1 MSRQGKPSPGATAS
15 ADGRERLE
23 GVEGNARLTGAT
35 GVLLTAL
42 LLVEGLTILQI
53 RQLITVHIVVGL
65 LLLAPIA
72 LKIGTTTYRFAR
84 YYLGS
89 ATYVRRGP
97 PPLLL
102 RVLAPVLVLATV
114 VMMASG
120 LALLTRSPDDAGPFL
135 PVHKASFIA
144 WAALMVVHFLGH
156 IIDSVR
162 LIMRDWR
169 PARGRASEGRGVRRG
184 VLVVTLLV
192 GVAVAAA
199 VAPGNSWSGAAP
211 RQRAPR
217 RALTPGVY
225 LPRSEAAPP
234 GAGSGSAP
242 AGPVRPSSPVP
253 RCR

>member
-1 MSRQGKPSPGATAS
+1 MRPQGRRAPRTGMTAQS
-15 ADGRERLE
+15 DGRGRLE
-23 GVEGNARLTGAT
+23 GVEDNARLTGAT
-35 GVLLTAL
+35 GVLLTVL

-72 LKIGTTTYRFAR
+72 LKIGATTYRFAR
-84 YYLGS
+84 YYLGG

-120 LALLTRSPDDAGPFL
+120 VALLTRSPDDAGPFL
-135 PVHKASFIA
+135 PIHKASFIV
-144 WAALMVVHFLGH
+144 WAARMVIHFLGH
-156 IIDSVR
+156 IINSVQ
-162 LIMRDWR
+162 LTMRDWR
-169 PARGRASEGRGVRRG
+169 PARGRVPEGRGVRRG

-211 RQRAPR
+211 RHEHRDAR
-217 RALTPGVY
+217 
-225 LPRSEAAPP
+225 
-234 GAGSGSAP
+234 
-242 AGPVRPSSPVP
+242 
-253 RCR
+253 